1 MIDKT
6 EKILER
12 IKKQETEEEIKTKI
26 VVAGNLLEFYEF
38 EQPIKKSPH
47 KLHSPPRKDLTDSEK
62 MENRHRSLMR
72 IKTNIKRYFHCN
84 DDLNRFVTL
93 TFKDEIRDVSLANT
107 CFKQFIQRLRHRYP
121 KIKYLAV
128 VEFQDKNRGGV
139 VHYHLVINV
148 YIDNKELREIWR
160 NGFVRINHINDRH
173 HLICYVSK
181 YFSKNKASDRRLWGQ
196 KAFFRSKNLQVWVTM
211 NNVTYED
218 FDNIVTSK
226 ANARVAFGISRKK
239 FIVKEG
245 SYVSDY
251 IGRVNIWS
259 YDLSGD

>member
-6 EKILER
+6 DKIIER

-47 KLHSPPRKDLTDSEK
+47 KLHTPARKDLTDDEK
-62 MENRHRSLMR
+62 MENRRRSLMR

-93 TFKDEIRDVSLANT
+93 TFKKNITDLSVANA
-107 CFKQFIQRLRHRYP
+107 CFKRFIQRLRFNYP
-121 KIKYLAV
+121 DIKYLAV
-128 VEFQDKNRGGV
+128 VEFQERGAI
-139 VHYHLVINV
+139 HYHLVINR
-148 YIDNKELREIWR
+148 YIKNQKLREIWR

-181 YFSKNKASDRRLWGQ
+181 YFTKNKASDRRLWGQ

-211 NNVTYED
+211 NNITYED

-226 ANARVAFGISRKK
+226 ANARVAFGISREK
-239 FIVKEG
+239 FIIKEG
-245 SYVSDY
+245 SYTSDY
-251 IGRVNIWS
+251 IGKVNVWS